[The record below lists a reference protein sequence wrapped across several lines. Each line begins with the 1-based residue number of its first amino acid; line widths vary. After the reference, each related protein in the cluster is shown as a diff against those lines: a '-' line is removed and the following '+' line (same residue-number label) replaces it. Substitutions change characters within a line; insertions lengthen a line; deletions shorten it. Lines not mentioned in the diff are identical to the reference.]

1 MAITASNNNYDEEFF
16 IALKLITSSFCLQIK
31 DLRSQIV
38 REACI
43 TIAFLSQNIGNRL
56 ELFCEAALSHLINL
70 IQNSAKVM
78 ALSGVVAVRFI
89 IENTHSTR
97 LIPLIAGGVS
107 SRSKE
112 IRKHCIE
119 LLKQLL
125 ETWETH
131 HLDKH
136 VNLISSSIKKGIQD
150 ADQEARV
157 FSRKYELIMSKIFW
171 WTQFMNYLLSKKGPF
186 GVSVHII
193 QPQLIIC

>member
-1 MAITASNNNYDEEFF
+1 MIAAINSDYEKEFY
-16 IALKLITSSFCLQIK
+16 IALKQITSSFYLQLK

-43 TIAFLSQNIGNRL
+43 TIAYLSQNFGNRL

-78 ALSGVVAVRFI
+78 ALSGVVAIRFI

-112 IRKHCIE
+112 IRKNCIE
-119 LLKQLL
+119 CLKQLL

-157 FSRKYELIMSKIFW
+157 FARKYLIRLIIISLILFYNNIV
-171 WTQFMNYLLSKKGPF
+171 TLQGLF

-193 QPQLIIC
+193 QQQLTIY